1 VKYSKFGDLLEQDEF
16 NAVSFYSG
24 FNYPTPQITVNSH
37 NVVGIMHKLNIV
49 YFYSLCRFLMN
60 TLSQDYKRDCS
71 AGISTEK
78 FNLVM
83 RGAAYEK
90 SMTAMNLKDIQKE
103 CIDFDVSIHQVVQ
116 LFHSLLNKPSYK
128 YELRQETEY
137 DKFCQT
143 LFPTR
148 FEVLDYLNEFVFQF
162 IQEDCGADSSVIS
175 MNEVF
180 DDLSRDEAHNCEMVS
195 LSLNDTINTIGEG
208 SVVIHSNTSGSND
221 FQEGLE
227 LAFNEY
233 KSLENK
239 YFLLQKEY
247 HTLQEKHNELQIQI
261 EHMNE
266 CLNQQNGEF
275 VDLKEAHTSLQE
287 AYTSLQE
294 AYTSLQ
300 EDKVKQDIKLKEFV
314 SSLGI

>member
-1 VKYSKFGDLLEQDEF
+1 MKYSKFGDLLEQDEF

-24 FNYPTPQITVNSH
+24 FDYSAPQVVVNSH

-90 SMTAMNLKDIQKE
+90 SMTATNLKDIQKE

-227 LAFNEY
+227 LAFSEY
-233 KSLENK
+233 KSLESK
-239 YFLLQKEY
+239 YVLLQKTY
-247 HTLQEKHNELQIQI
+247 HTLQEKHNDLKIQI
-261 EHMNE
+261 EHMKE
-266 CLNQQNGEF
+266 YLNRQNGEF
-275 VDLKEAHTSLQE
+275 ADLK
-287 AYTSLQE
+287 E

-300 EDKVKQDIKLKEFV
+300 EDKVKQDNKLKEFM